1 MVVISG
7 GMIFYAIIFL
17 GVGLLVV
24 IPKNQGTIAADDCFH
39 AFWIGL
45 VISVSFLQIWHLFF
59 PINQTVFYIHCFVSA
74 SGFILRRRNISGFI
88 RKLTWTKIVPT
99 LGTGLFLALLISLF
113 SIDGNLHF
121 DHGLYHLQTVLWL
134 ENYAIVPGLGNVHHR
149 LAFNNSSFL
158 YVALLN
164 KSFFSGY
171 SYYIS
176 NSLLAWVITLH
187 GLQSISALINKKTI
201 VSKKTLYYA
210 LVLPFF
216 IWHIKNF
223 YFAGYSPDIFISVLQ
238 VLIAGEF
245 VSLMEMDPQ
254 DQAGIRLTATQ
265 LLVLCLLMV
274 CVKLSGLVYA
284 LTFLIATLIIFL
296 KKKQPNISDGRFI
309 ISRIVFSLVIGIPWL
324 IRSVILSGYL
334 VYPSSLISFN
344 VLWKIPKTMV
354 DPIASVIYNWSRYGN
369 SISPDTPF
377 AEWLPMWLWTVPRGL
392 KEAWILA
399 VPLAIGMIAI
409 FIFRRISIKKY
420 LGQILVIL
428 FAISHIVYWFLLAP
442 EIRFIGMSFWVAFS
456 ALLMIL
462 IDWIDLSYE
471 EISNKGV
478 ALLVILSVLLWL
490 SPSIPQDFGVRRN
503 LIKPPSEYKISSEF
517 VSTEA
522 LVTRTTMSGLTV
534 YLAND
539 YSQQCCW
546 DLPLPCTR
554 TADYYGKLALID
566 PSNMQKGFYIKYDK

>member
-1 MVVISG
+1 MVVILG
-7 GMIFYAIIFL
+7 GMIIYAIIFL
-17 GVGLLVV
+17 GVGLLV
-24 IPKNQGTIAADDCFH
+24 ITPKDQNTITTDDCFRS
-39 AFWIGL
+39 FWMGL
-45 VISVSFLQIWHLFF
+45 VISISFLQIWHLFF
-59 PINQTVFYIHCFVSA
+59 PINLTVFFIHCFGAA
-74 SGFILRRRNISGFI
+74 SGFVLRRKNISGFV
-88 RKLTWTKIVPT
+88 RKLTWRKILPT
-99 LGTGLFLALLISLF
+99 LGASLFLALLVSFF

-158 YVALLN
+158 YVALIN
-164 KSFFSGY
+164 KGFFSGY

-176 NSLLAWVITLH
+176 NSLLAWVITLQS
-187 GLQSISALINKKTI
+187 LQSISALINEKTI
-201 VSKKTLYYA
+201 ISKKTLYYA
-210 LVLPFF
+210 IVFPFF

-223 YFAGYSPDIFISVLQ
+223 YFAGYSPDLFISVLQ

-245 VSLMEMDPQ
+245 ISLMEKDAK
-254 DQAGIRLTATQ
+254 DQVGIRLTATQ

-296 KKKQPNISDGRFI
+296 KKRQPNISDQRFFI
-309 ISRIVFSLVIGIPWL
+309 NRLVSSLVIGIPWL

-377 AEWLPMWLWTVPRGL
+377 AEWLPQWLWTVPRGL

-399 VPLAIGMIAI
+399 VPLAIILIAI
-409 FIFRRISIKKY
+409 FTFRRFSIKQH

-428 FAISHIVYWFLLAP
+428 FAVSHIVYWFLLAP
-442 EIRFIGMSFWVAFS
+442 EIRFMGMSFWVAFG
-456 ALLMIL
+456 ALLIIF
-462 IDWIDLSYE
+462 IDWIDLSYT
-471 EISNKGV
+471 EISTKGV
-478 ALLVILSVLLWL
+478 TLLVLFFVLLWL
-490 SPSIPQDFGVRRN
+490 SPSIPQDFGVKRN

-517 VSTEA
+517 VSKEV
-522 LVTRTTMSGLTV
+522 LVTRTTTSGLTV

-566 PSNMQKGFYIKYDK
+566 PSNMQKGFYIKYDE

>member
-1 MVVISG
+1 MG
-7 GMIFYAIIFL
+7 GMITYAIIFL
-17 GVGLLVV
+17 GLGLLV
-24 IPKNQGTIAADDCFH
+24 IAPKNESTITTNDCIR

-45 VISVSFLQIWHLFF
+45 VISISFLQIWHLFF
-59 PINQTVFYIHCFVSA
+59 PINLTAFFIHCFVA
-74 SGFILRRRNISGFI
+74 TSGFILRRRYISGFI
-88 RKLTWTKIVPT
+88 RKLTWRKVLPT
-99 LGTGLFLALLISLF
+99 LGAGLFLALLVSFF

-164 KSFFSGY
+164 KGFFSGY
-171 SYYIS
+171 AYYIS
-176 NSLLAWVITLH
+176 NSLLAWVITLQS
-187 GLQSISALINKKTI
+187 LQSISALINKKTI
-201 VSKKTLYYA
+201 ISKKTLFYA
-210 LVLPFF
+210 IVFPFF
-216 IWHIKNF
+216 IWHVKNF
-223 YFAGYSPDIFISVLQ
+223 YFAGYSPDFFISVLQ

-245 VSLMEMDPQ
+245 ISLMEKDQQ
-254 DQAGIRLTATQ
+254 DQVGIRLTATQ

-284 LTFLIATLIIFL
+284 LTFLIATLIVFL
-296 KKKQPNISDGRFI
+296 IKKQPNISNGRFFI
-309 ISRIVFSLVIGIPWL
+309 TRIMASLVIGIPWL
-324 IRSVILSGYL
+324 IRSVVLSGYL
-334 VYPSSLISFN
+334 VYPSSIISFN
-344 VLWKIPKTMV
+344 VLWKIPKSMV

-377 AEWLPMWLWTVPRGL
+377 AEWLPQWLWTVPRGL

-399 VPLAIGMIAI
+399 VPLAVSMIVL
-409 FIFRRISIKKY
+409 FVFRRFFIKQH

-428 FAISHIVYWFLLAP
+428 FTVSHIVYWFLLAP

-456 ALLMIL
+456 ALLIIC
-462 IDWIDLSYE
+462 IDWINHSYA
-471 EISNKGV
+471 EISTKGV
-478 ALLVILSVLLWL
+478 TLLVILFILLWL
-490 SPSIPQDFGVRRN
+490 SPSIPQDFGVKLN
-503 LIKPPSEYKISSEF
+503 LIRPPSEYKISSEF
-517 VSTEA
+517 VSKEA
-522 LVTRTTMSGLTV
+522 LVTKTTTSGLTV

-554 TADYYGKLALID
+554 AADYYGKLALID
-566 PSNMQKGFYIKYDK
+566 PSNMQRGFYINYDE